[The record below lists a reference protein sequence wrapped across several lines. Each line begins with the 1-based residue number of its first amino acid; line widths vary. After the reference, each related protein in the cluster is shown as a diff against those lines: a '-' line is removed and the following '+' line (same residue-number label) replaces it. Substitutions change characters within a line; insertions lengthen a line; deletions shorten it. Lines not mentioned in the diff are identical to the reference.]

1 MSNNLSSPSINKAIG
16 KLVKKHIDRTGV
28 HYIDAAITYNSVVM
42 VLDHLGYLGVLDYSK
57 FNPDLLEQAL
67 QVGNHVLEVDPVS
80 PTSTHDR
87 SSSEVDPRY
96 ELEIGTTTKNEN

>member
-1 MSNNLSSPSINKAIG
+1 MSNNLSSPSINTAIG
-16 KLVKKHIDRTGV
+16 KLVRKHVNAGLLTEV
-28 HYIDAAITYNSVVM
+28 ALEQTVVQ
-42 VLDHLGYLGVLDYSK
+42 VLDCLGYLGVLDYSR